1 MDCKNDII
9 NLDDINFN
17 DINFNDINLD
27 DINLVGEMYI
37 GVNDYGFCT
46 GIPYQG
52 ELPIDLITFIFYKYL
67 KENVSNISFMGNL
80 EDFIKINFIK
90 LEFNLENLSKCLG
103 QNHPEYLKYIESK
116 KKYDKIQKINKEER
130 EDWLIEYNFFQRK
143 LIALLNSPETR
154 VLLINFIKEH
164 DYNNQIIKLLE
175 TDEKIQDIPS
185 NEIIKAIRDCDK
197 TNPYYWTAM
206 YKDNIEKVLR
216 LRQPIPTR
224 IEFTESH
231 VPFNLINSVSKM
243 IPYWL
248 KNNPDMNLYMIRI
261 EYIFD
266 ENMMGEFPNWTCFD
280 EKINKL
286 CSFTR
291 IIKPDGTPENVRD
304 KM

>member
-1 MDCKNDII
+1 MSIFQRGIQNYTVGRYPQFNNYVSPLSQLYGQTSMTSAAGERIDEWTALGLSSVLGATALLADSVASMPLRAFKVGPDGKRTMTPVPQVIADPDPESNIFEFNDQVISNINKYFKYVPKNIVSFYNHISKKMYHSSMDCKNDII

-116 KKYDKIQKINKEER
+116 KKI
-130 EDWLIEYNFFQRK
+130 
-143 LIALLNSPETR
+143 
-154 VLLINFIKEH
+154 
-164 DYNNQIIKLLE
+164 
-175 TDEKIQDIPS
+175 
-185 NEIIKAIRDCDK
+185 
-197 TNPYYWTAM
+197 
-206 YKDNIEKVLR
+206 
-216 LRQPIPTR
+216 
-224 IEFTESH
+224 
-231 VPFNLINSVSKM
+231 
-243 IPYWL
+243 
-248 KNNPDMNLYMIRI
+248 
-261 EYIFD
+261 
-266 ENMMGEFPNWTCFD
+266 
-280 EKINKL
+280 
-286 CSFTR
+286 
-291 IIKPDGTPENVRD
+291 
-304 KM
+304 